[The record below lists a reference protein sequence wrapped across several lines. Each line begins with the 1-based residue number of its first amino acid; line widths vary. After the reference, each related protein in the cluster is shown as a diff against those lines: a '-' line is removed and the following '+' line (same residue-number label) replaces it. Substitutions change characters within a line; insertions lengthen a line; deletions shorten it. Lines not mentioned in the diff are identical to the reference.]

1 MRKTLLVASAAAVVG
16 YCAYRWQAA
25 DEVTPAADELVQ
37 NRLWADHLPAHERD
51 RVHVFAA
58 LDHPVGAPRRGPVGV
73 FELIGPWEGHFEAF
87 RYEREGEEM
96 RILFPQ
102 SGDKETLRVKAWEC
116 SERRGM
122 DYCLEVSGNS
132 RGVQRYYSRKGWEVR
147 TVADVEALSQS
158 LAP

>member
-25 DEVTPAADELVQ
+25 DEVTRAAAGELLQ
-37 NRLWADHLPAHERD
+37 NRLWADHLPAHDRD

-58 LDHPVGAPRRGPVGV
+58 LDHPVGAPQRGPVGV

-102 SGDKETLRVKAWEC
+102 SGDR
-116 SERRGM
+116 
-122 DYCLEVSGNS
+122 
-132 RGVQRYYSRKGWEVR
+132 
-147 TVADVEALSQS
+147 
-158 LAP
+158 